1 MRNKFSQIA
10 FALLLAISAAVGFAS
25 VFVGGSP
32 LDTEGISSHISH
44 RMESRMDR
52 LDSYAEK
59 LMDMPSD
66 EGDWPDLKSFPDDMV
81 LYRYVCDTL
90 HSWYNRFSVN
100 NDNIGVQ
107 TLYHRLSNPRV
118 SLSSPLAMASETPM
132 YMNFG
137 SRWYVV
143 KMRSKGEVKVIE
155 GLLVKDSMAEN
166 IAEGENGI
174 NKYIHIHGKYDVA
187 SLTEAEGSSV
197 SLDGKPVFKVVEAK
211 GALNS
216 GPVVM
221 SYALR
226 WIAMACFLA
235 ALLLFLA
242 FHRSIQCCV
251 FTIASIVLLSL
262 IARSWGQ
269 ALMEYSRLFSPI
281 LYANDSFMN
290 SFGVLLIVNIAV
302 SLSAFCV
309 WLCRDSI
316 RYAASLRPVVGTALS
331 SFFLLA
337 AALDVAYA
345 FYMVSS
351 LILNSGIAVEL
362 YRLHNLSWYTFAV
375 YLSYALLLSAAFL
388 NLELFL
394 RTSASHRVR
403 GLSILTVAGMLC
415 FAALGAGSMG
425 LIVARLGFRKEE
437 YRVKGWSNRLAL
449 DRDLEMEMDLRRM
462 EGDIAQDP
470 IIQALCFVNGG
481 DKLIARRL
489 EDMYFG
495 RICRDYDLFLT
506 MLDGS
511 DPVALGERLS
521 TTVPDGSQI
530 GPMSYF
536 QYSYSAFSGSEYTG
550 VFDYHSSP
558 GGLVCMVVELMPKPE
573 NSFFASY
580 SPSMRRKSS
589 AVLPPMY
596 YYAKYNDNKLVSFT
610 GNFAYPTVL
619 GGVFTGT
626 KAKRGTV
633 SVGGYR
639 HFINTL
645 SDEET
650 IVVSRRERNWQAY
663 FVSFSSL
670 FLLLVLAMLPFV
682 PRKRKDDGNSHFF
695 STRIRR
701 MLVASLSVTL
711 VAMAIV
717 SVLFVY
723 QRNDFNVRNMLSRKI
738 SSVQIMLDGVCRGM
752 NDCSEMK
759 THEFV
764 RAFERIGKQ
773 TNSVITLYTPDG
785 QAFMCNATDVIGNL
799 PSGTRVSGDAYHS
812 IRFDNQRY
820 YIGREKFADRPFF
833 MLYAP
838 VLGASGNIIAI
849 AATPYTER
857 DYDFLVDAVFHSA
870 TIICMF
876 LILLFVTILLS
887 TSVTNSIFRPLLS
900 ISRKMQDIEGG
911 NLEFLNY
918 EGDDEISSLVGAY
931 NKMVVDLRE
940 STSKLAVAERD
951 KAWSQMARQ
960 VAHEIKNP
968 LTPIKLEIQRLQR
981 LKQKNSPLWE
991 EKFDEVSAV
1000 VLEHID
1006 ILTQTAND
1014 FSTFAKLYNEP
1025 PVEIDLDKVLKEQV
1039 MLFSDKGVQITYLG
1053 TDGAVIMGPKPQL
1066 IRAFVNLLTN
1076 AVQALDG
1083 VENPQIVVS
1092 LRKGGAEGTWEVV
1105 FEDNGP
1111 GVPAE
1116 NLDKLFT
1123 PNFTTKSS
1131 GTGLGLAICHSIV
1144 DKCGGRISYSRS
1156 FTLGG
1161 AAFTIVL
1168 PSNVQN
1174 IQSSNN

>member
-1 MRNKFSQIA
+1 MRKKLSQVT
-10 FALLLAISAAVGFAS
+10 FALLLAVSAAVGFAS

-32 LDTEGISSHISH
+32 LDTEGMSSHISR
-44 RMESRMDR
+44 RMTSRMAR

-59 LMDMPSD
+59 LIAQPSD
-66 EGDWPDLKSFPDDMV
+66 EGDWPELKSFPDDMV

-137 SRWYVV
+137 SCWYVV
-143 KMRSKGEVKVIE
+143 KMRSEGNVKVIE

-187 SLTEAEGSSV
+187 SLSEAEGSSIC
-197 SLDGKPVFKVVEAK
+197 LDGKPVFKVVEAK

-216 GPVVM
+216 GPVMM
-221 SYALR
+221 SYALK
-226 WIAMACFLA
+226 WIAMALFLA
-235 ALLLFLA
+235 AMLLFLT
-242 FHRSIQCCV
+242 FHRSINGCV
-251 FTIASIVLLSL
+251 FTIVSIILMAL

-269 ALMEYSRLFSPI
+269 SLMEYSRLFSPI
-281 LYANDSFMN
+281 LYASDSFMN
-290 SFGVLLIVNIAV
+290 SFGVLLIVNLTL
-302 SLSAFCV
+302 SLSALCM
-309 WLCRDSI
+309 WMCRDSI
-316 RYAASLRPVVGTALS
+316 KDAASASPAARTAVS
-331 SFFLLA
+331 AFFIVA
-337 AALDVAYA
+337 AVIDVAYA

-351 LILNSGIAVEL
+351 LILNSSIAVEL
-362 YRLHNLSWYTFAV
+362 YRLHNLSWYTAAV
-375 YLSYALLLSAAFL
+375 CLSYAFLLSGAFL
-388 NLELFL
+388 CIEMFL
-394 RTSASHRVR
+394 RISSFHRGR
-403 GLSILTVAGMLC
+403 SLSVLSVAGMLC
-415 FAALGAGSMG
+415 FATVGAGTMG
-425 LIVARLGFRKEE
+425 FIAARLGFQKEE

-449 DRDLEMEMDLRRM
+449 DRDMEIEMDLRRM
-462 EGDIAQDP
+462 ERDIAQDP
-470 IIQALCFVNGG
+470 IIQTLAFVNGG

-495 RICRDYDLFLT
+495 RICRDYDLYLT

-511 DPVALGERLS
+511 DPHSLGKELS
-521 TTVPDGSQI
+521 TTVPEGSPI
-530 GPMSYF
+530 GPMSHF
-536 QYSYSAFSGSEYTG
+536 QYSYSAYSGSEYSG
-550 VFDYHSSP
+550 IFYYYSP
-558 GGLVCMVVELMPKPE
+558 SFGLVCMVAELVPKPE

-619 GGVFTGT
+619 GGMFTGS

-633 SVGGYR
+633 SAGGFR

-650 IVVSRRERNWQAY
+650 IVVSRRERSWQAY
-663 FVSFSSL
+663 FVSFAVM
-670 FLLLVLAMLPFV
+670 FLLLVLTMLPFI
-682 PRKRKDDGNSHFF
+682 PKNRKDDGNPHFF

-701 MLVASLSVTL
+701 LVVVSLSVTL
-711 VAMAIV
+711 IIMAIV

-723 QRNDFNVRNMLSRKI
+723 HRNEYNVGNMLSRKI

-752 NDCSEMK
+752 QDCSEMK
-759 THEFV
+759 TPDFV
-764 RAFERIGKQ
+764 RTFERIGKQ

-785 QAFMCNATDVIGNL
+785 KAFMSNATDLVGNL
-799 PSGTRVSGDAYHS
+799 PTGTRVSGEAFHS
-812 IRFDNQRY
+812 IRFDHQRY
-820 YIGREKFADRPFF
+820 YIGQEKFADRPFF

-838 VLGASGNIIAI
+838 VLGASGNVIAI

-870 TIICMF
+870 TIVCLF
-876 LILLFVTILLS
+876 LILLSLTILLS
-887 TSVTNSIFRPLLS
+887 TSVTNSIFRPLLT
-900 ISRKMQDIEGG
+900 ISRKMQDSDGG
-911 NLEFLNY
+911 NLDFLDY
-918 EGDDEISSLVGAY
+918 EGNDEISSLVGAY

-940 STSKLAVAERD
+940 SASKLAVAERD

-991 EKFDEVSAV
+991 EKFDEVSSV

-1053 TDGAVIMGPKPQL
+1053 TDGAVMMGPKPQL

-1083 VENPQIVVS
+1083 VENPQVVVS

-1116 NLDKLFT
+1116 NLNKLFT

-1144 DKCGGRISYSRS
+1144 DKCGGRINYSRS

-1174 IQSSNN
+1174 IQSNNI